1 VQEALGR
8 IEARQLAG
16 ERGAELRESEFRTFS
31 QWGED
36 GIIQRLV
43 HTVPIERKLFVEFGV
58 QDYSESNTRF
68 LLLNDNWSGLVM
80 DGDEANIAAIRRSD
94 LFWRHNI
101 KAQRAFVTRENI
113 DELLRGNG
121 VEGDIGLLSIDID
134 GNDYWV
140 WEAISSIAPRIV
152 IAEYNA
158 RFGPQRAVTI
168 PYDPAFTRQRAHYSM
183 IYYGASLAALTQLG
197 KRKGYA
203 LVGCNSAGNNAFF
216 VRRDC
221 MPASLQSALPNRL
234 TSHPLSARRATNR
247 AGCNSSRRKK
257 SLVCCASCRWSKW
270 RDEMVRQ
277 VTVTGAYGF
286 IGRHVARRLAAAG
299 WRVIGMGHGSWS
311 REDWKAWGIDEW
323 HAVDITL
330 ETLVTVCRRA
340 RADRALRRQRIG
352 CVLCCASLSGFSA
365 QRPDHD
371 RNPRICAAACA
382 VGAHRSAFERSG
394 LR

>member
-1 VQEALGR
+1 VKLISSLRARLRRFDSLELRFERMQEALGR

-16 ERGAELRESEFRTFS
+16 ERGADLRASEFRAFS

-158 RFGPQRAVTI
+158 RFGPQRSVTI
-168 PYDPAFTRQRAHYSM
+168 PNDPAFTRQRAHFSM
-183 IYYGASLAALTQLG
+183 IYYGASLAALTRLG
-197 KRKGYA
+197 NRKGYA

-221 MPASLQSALPNRL
+221 MPASLSERSAE
-234 TSHPLSARRATNR
+234 SAY
-247 AGCNSSRRKK
+247 
-257 SLVCCASCRWSKW
+257 VASAFREA
-270 RDEMVRQ
+270 RDEQ
-277 VTVTGAYGF
+277 
-286 IGRHVARRLAAAG
+286 GRLQFLSPEEESRLL
-299 WRVIGMGHGSWS
+299 
-311 REDWKAWGIDEW
+311 RE
-323 HAVDITL
+323 L
-330 ETLVTVCRRA
+330 PLVEVE
-340 RADRALRRQRIG
+340 G
-352 CVLCCASLSGFSA
+352 
-365 QRPDHD
+365 
-371 RNPRICAAACA
+371 
-382 VGAHRSAFERSG
+382 
-394 LR
+394 